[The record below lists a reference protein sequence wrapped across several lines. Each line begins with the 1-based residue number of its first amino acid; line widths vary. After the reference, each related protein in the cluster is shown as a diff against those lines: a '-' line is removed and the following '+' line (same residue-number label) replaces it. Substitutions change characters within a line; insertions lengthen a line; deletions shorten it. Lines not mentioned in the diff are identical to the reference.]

1 MTTLTTLAGQPYAQ
15 ALAWALLHFLWQ
27 GAILALAAMAL
38 FRVFRDSASARYATG
53 IVTLAAMLAAPVAT
67 TVWIAAHRDVAIA
80 PTSFPAETGAV
91 PAPSVPLVTK
101 AVQVAAPLA
110 PSAPTVSL
118 TTLVLLLWTIGVAAL
133 SVRLLGGWLT
143 ARRVARRVMQPAAP
157 EVQAM
162 VSRLASRLNL
172 RRIVR
177 VVESASVRV
186 PIMIGWLK
194 PVVILPTAVAS
205 GFTPDQVEA
214 LIVHELAHV
223 RRHDY
228 LVNLLQTMVETAL
241 FYHPA
246 VWWVSKRVRTE
257 RELCCDDV
265 AVTICDRLVYAR
277 ALSDLAEMAA
287 PHLAMAASNGS
298 LVERVRRILGRPSA
312 ESTSGA
318 GWVPVF
324 VILTLVAPV
333 LSAPMTPKP
342 QSAATPATTA
352 SQAPAASVA
361 VAATA
366 ASSAAPQTA
375 GDLPRAS
382 APAATASVAVTA
394 PIAPTITQQTP
405 VTPSTAVATTPEQK
419 RDMEIAILKARLEQ
433 LENTQ
438 RELDQKRS
446 ALEVQKNDAQAKAQ
460 IDELRGQLDR
470 AAQQLQRARK
480 LEESGLTADPTVADL
495 ELTVQKV
502 QREIQAVQAA
512 REYDI
517 ASAQLEAQ
525 AADQKREY
533 DRIMR
538 EYAMVAQ
545 IRDNLATLAN
555 DVEAVTDPAA
565 QIRENDVLLISISG
579 EPDLPESYRV
589 QSDGTIRLPFMP
601 AIKVAGHTVA
611 QAAEL
616 IVKQL
621 DEHHL
626 ATKPH
631 VQVRLRRP
639 R

>member
-27 GAILALAAMAL
+27 GAILALGAMAL
-38 FRVFRDSASARYATG
+38 FRVFRDSASARYIAG

-67 TVWIAAHRDVAIA
+67 TMWIVAHRDVSIA
-80 PTSFPAETGAV
+80 TTTSAAELSAV
-91 PAPSVPLVTK
+91 PASSVLLVTK
-101 AVQVAAPLA
+101 AGPVAVPIAPIA
-110 PSAPTVSL
+110 PAVSL
-118 TTLVLLLWTIGVAAL
+118 TALVLLIWTMGVVAL
-133 SVRLLGGWLT
+133 SVRLLGGWIT

-162 VSRLASRLNL
+162 VSRLGARLNL

-277 ALSDLAEMAA
+277 ALSDLAEIAA

-298 LVERVRRILGRPSA
+298 LVDRVRRILGRPSE

-333 LSAPMTPKP
+333 LSAPKP
-342 QSAATPATTA
+342 QSVATGATTATQAPTAATPATATTVSSATPTTA
-352 SQAPAASVA
+352 TTDHLPAASSPVVASTAPA
-361 VAATA
+361 VAAQA
-366 ASSAAPQTA
+366 Q
-375 GDLPRAS
+375 
-382 APAATASVAVTA
+382 ATT
-394 PIAPTITQQTP
+394 
-405 VTPSTAVATTPEQK
+405 STAIVTKSGQDQRDVEIEQL
-419 RDMEIAILKARLEQ
+419 RARLQE
-433 LENTQ
+433 LENVQ
-438 RELDQKRS
+438 HQLDQKRS
-446 ALEVQKNDAQAKAQ
+446 ALELQKTEAQAKAQ
-460 IDELRGQLDR
+460 IDELRAQMER
-470 AAQQLQRARK
+470 AVEQLQRARK
-480 LEESGLTADPTVADL
+480 LEESGLAADPTVADL
-495 ELTVQKV
+495 EMALHKL
-502 QREIQAVQAA
+502 QREIEVVQQA
-512 REYDI
+512 REFDI
-517 ASAQLEAQ
+517 ASAQLETQ
-525 AADQKREY
+525 AADQMREY
-533 DRIMR
+533 DRALQ
-538 EYAMVAQ
+538 EYALVAQ
-545 IRDNLATLAN
+545 ARENLVLSN
-555 DVEAVTDPAA
+555 DAEAITDPAA
-565 QIRENDVLLISISG
+565 QIRDKDVLIIAITG

-589 QSDGTIRLPFMP
+589 QSDGTIRLPLMP
-601 AIKVAGHTVA
+601 PVKVTGLTVA
-611 QAAEL
+611 KARDA
-616 IVKQL
+616 IVNL
-621 DEHHL
+621 LHEHHL
-626 ATKPH
+626 ANPQ

>member
-342 QSAATPATTA
+342 QSAA
-352 SQAPAASVA
+352 
-361 VAATA
+361 
-366 ASSAAPQTA
+366 PQTA

-626 ATKPH
+626 ATKPQ

>member
-38 FRVFRDSASARYATG
+38 FRVFRDSASARYGVG
-53 IVTLAAMLAAPVAT
+53 IVTLAAMLAAPIAT
-67 TVWIAAHRDVAIA
+67 TMWIAAHRDVAIA
-80 PTSFPAETGAV
+80 PTSSPAESAVV
-91 PAPSVPLVTK
+91 PAPSDALVTK
-101 AVQVAAPLA
+101 AVPVATSLA
-110 PSAPTVSL
+110 PSAPAGSL

-133 SVRLLGGWLT
+133 SVRLLGGWIT
-143 ARRVARRVMQPAAP
+143 ARRVAGRVMQPASP

-298 LVERVRRILGRPSA
+298 LVERVRRILGRPTP

-342 QSAATPATTA
+342 QNAATTATTTSQAPTASAAVATTTASSATPATATTEHL
-352 SQAPAASVA
+352 PA
-361 VAATA
+361 
-366 ASSAAPQTA
+366 
-375 GDLPRAS
+375 AS
-382 APAATASVAVTA
+382 APAAA
-394 PIAPTITQQTP
+394 
-405 VTPSTAVATTPEQK
+405 STAQAWTAQTQTTTSTAITTTSPQQ
-419 RDMEIAILKARLEQ
+419 RDNEIAELKARLQQ
-433 LENTQ
+433 LENIQ
-438 RELDQKRS
+438 RELDEKRS
-446 ALEVQKNDAQAKAQ
+446 ALEVQKNEAQAKAQ
-460 IDELRGQLDR
+460 IDELRAQLDR
-470 AAQQLQRARK
+470 TAEQLQRARK
-480 LEESGLTADPTVADL
+480 QEEAGLAADPSARDL
-495 ELTVQKV
+495 EVMIQRL
-502 QREIQAVQAA
+502 QREIQAVQQA
-512 REYDI
+512 REFDI
-517 ASAQLEAQ
+517 ASAQLETQ
-525 AADQKREY
+525 AANQKREY
-533 DRIMR
+533 DRVLQ
-538 EYAMVAQ
+538 EYALVAQ
-545 IRDNLATLAN
+545 ARENLVLSN
-555 DVEAVTDPAA
+555 DAEAITDPAA
-565 QIRENDVLLISISG
+565 QIRENDVLMIAISG

-589 QSDGTIRLPFMP
+589 QSDGTIRLPLMP
-601 AIKVAGHTVA
+601 AIKVTGMTTAR
-611 QAAEL
+611 AAEA

-621 DEHHL
+621 NDHHL
-626 ATKPH
+626 VTKPQ

>member
-1 MTTLTTLAGQPYAQ
+1 M
-15 ALAWALLHFLWQ
+15 
-27 GAILALAAMAL
+27 
-38 FRVFRDSASARYATG
+38 
-53 IVTLAAMLAAPVAT
+53 
-67 TVWIAAHRDVAIA
+67 WIAAHRDVAIA
-80 PTSFPAETGAV
+80 PTSFPAETTAV
-91 PAPSVPLVTK
+91 PAPSVPLMTK
-101 AVQVAAPLA
+101 AVPVATPFA
-110 PSAPTVSL
+110 PSAPAVSL
-118 TTLVLLLWTIGVAAL
+118 TTLVLLLWTIGVVAL

-162 VSRLASRLNL
+162 VSRLASRLNV

-205 GFTPDQVEA
+205 GFAPDQVEA

-246 VWWVSKRVRTE
+246 VWWVSKRVRAE

-298 LVERVRRILGRPSA
+298 LVERVRRILGRPSV

-324 VILTLVAPV
+324 VILTLAAPV
-333 LSAPMTPKP
+333 LSAPMTPKA
-342 QSAATPATTA
+342 QSAASSATTA
-352 SQAPAASVA
+352 RQAPTSPVA
-361 VAATA
+361 VAAPT

-375 GDLPRAS
+375 TADHLPAAS
-382 APAATASVAVTA
+382 APVAATSVAVTA
-394 PIAPTITQQTP
+394 PIVPTITHQTP
-405 VTPSTAVATTPEQK
+405 VAASTAVATTPEQQ
-419 RDMEIAILKARLEQ
+419 RDMEIAFLKARLEE

-438 RELDQKRS
+438 HELDQKRS

-460 IDELRGQLDR
+460 IDELRAQLDR
-470 AAQQLQRARK
+470 AVEQLARARK
-480 LEESGLTADPTVADL
+480 QEEAGLGADPSVRDL
-495 ELTVQKV
+495 EMTIQKT
-502 QREIQAVQAA
+502 QREIQAVQQA
-512 REYDI
+512 REFDI

-533 DRIMR
+533 DRVMR
-538 EYAMVAQ
+538 DYAMVAQ
-545 IRDNLATLAN
+545 IHENLTALAN
-555 DVEAVTDPAA
+555 DVEAVTDPTA
-565 QIRENDVLLISISG
+565 QIRENDVLMIAISG

-589 QSDGTIRLPFMP
+589 QSDGTIRLPLMP

-616 IVKQL
+616 IVRQL

-626 ATKPH
+626 VTKPQ